1 VYRPEVPPQDPTL
14 IPEYLEREL
23 NRIAAQ
29 FDGGESS
36 LIYLSVNNT
45 LPDKPREGDVRNFAA
60 TVATASAGLHEYVG
74 GAWSKL

>member
-1 VYRPEVPPQDPTL
+1 MYQPAPPPSGVDAY
-14 IPEYLEREL
+14 IYREL
-23 NRIAAQ
+23 QKIANEIN
-29 FDGGESS
+29 DGERR
-36 LIYLSVNNT
+36 LIYLSVNNV